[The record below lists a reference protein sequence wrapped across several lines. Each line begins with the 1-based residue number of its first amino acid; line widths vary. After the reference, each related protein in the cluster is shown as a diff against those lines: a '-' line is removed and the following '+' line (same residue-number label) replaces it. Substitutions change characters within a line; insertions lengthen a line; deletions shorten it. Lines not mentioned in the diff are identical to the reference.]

1 MIAILAMH
9 TIIVHRKQKNY
20 DNSFFCST
28 YVRRLDN
35 YTDNGSY
42 VVMNFNDP
50 KFRSTPSTQLSNEG
64 WSLAF
69 QTLIFSKHLNYADTL
84 FGGQLLS
91 WIDEASA
98 MYAMEHMRTRRIL
111 TKKISE
117 VVFINPA
124 LQGDFIQFWCR
135 PTRDGNTSMTMELLV
150 QTRNVDNHRQRE
162 ICRCEIVYVAVDELG
177 RPTVW
182 SDA

>member
-1 MIAILAMH
+1 MS
-9 TIIVHRKQKNY
+9 Y
-20 DNSFFCST
+20 
-28 YVRRLDN
+28 LDN
-35 YTDNGSY
+35 RDTIESHAY
-42 VVMNFNDP
+42 MNMNDP
-50 KFRSTPSTQLSNEG
+50 KFRSTSGAQLTKDG

-69 QTLIFSKHLNYADTL
+69 QTLIFAKHLNYASTL

-98 MYAMEHMRTRRIL
+98 MYAMEHMHTRRIL

-124 LQGDFIQFWCR
+124 LKGDFIQFWCR
-135 PTRDGNTSMTMELLV
+135 PTRDGKTSMTMELLV

-182 SDA
+182 GDSD

>member
-1 MIAILAMH
+1 
-9 TIIVHRKQKNY
+9 
-20 DNSFFCST
+20 
-28 YVRRLDN
+28 
-35 YTDNGSY
+35 
-42 VVMNFNDP
+42 MNLQDP
-50 KFRSTPSTQLSNEG
+50 KFRSTSSAQLSSDG

-69 QTLIFSKHLNYADTL
+69 QTLIFKKHLNYADTL

-182 SDA
+182 GDATN

>member
-1 MIAILAMH
+1 
-9 TIIVHRKQKNY
+9 
-20 DNSFFCST
+20 
-28 YVRRLDN
+28 
-35 YTDNGSY
+35 
-42 VVMNFNDP
+42 MNLQDP
-50 KFRSTPSTQLSNEG
+50 KFRSTSSAQLSSDG

-69 QTLIFSKHLNYADTL
+69 QTLIFTKHLNYADTL

-98 MYAMEHMRTRRIL
+98 MYAMEYMRTRRIL

-182 SDA
+182 SDLTD